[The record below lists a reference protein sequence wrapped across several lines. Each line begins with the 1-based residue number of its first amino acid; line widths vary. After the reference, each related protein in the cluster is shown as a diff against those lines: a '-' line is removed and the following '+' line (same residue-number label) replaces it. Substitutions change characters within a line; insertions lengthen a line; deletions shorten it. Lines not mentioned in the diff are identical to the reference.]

1 MFARLALIVTLIT
14 GSAVLGLPLRSVA
27 QTCNQCGGHCEHCKL
42 VPCTIMVPAIVAETR
57 MKTCII
63 KEHVEREEKYTAF
76 QKVPV
81 IRKTYKEHCHLED
94 DVVTKTITQKKCH
107 LTECPVYHPEMR
119 DITTT
124 NCNGVCE
131 TNRCEVM
138 VPTQQPATKT
148 WCEVKV
154 AIETITKDIDYCV
167 KVPKK
172 EKILCGEEKTCE
184 IVPVE
189 QTRMV
194 TVCVPKLIKVPEV
207 VYVRKMIPQTI
218 YCCPSCAKHHR

>member
-1 MFARLALIVTLIT
+1 
-14 GSAVLGLPLRSVA
+14 
-27 QTCNQCGGHCEHCKL
+27 
-42 VPCTIMVPAIVAETR
+42 
-57 MKTCII
+57 
-63 KEHVEREEKYTAF
+63 
-76 QKVPV
+76 
-81 IRKTYKEHCHLED
+81 
-94 DVVTKTITQKKCH
+94 
-107 LTECPVYHPEMR
+107 
-119 DITTT
+119 
-124 NCNGVCE
+124 
-131 TNRCEVM
+131 
-138 VPTQQPATKT
+138 
-148 WCEVKV
+148 
-154 AIETITKDIDYCV
+154 V